1 VNLEETISSI
11 ESCATIDELRL
22 SCSKSRAYGFAG
34 FNFLDIGRAGTKSRF
49 ISAPAGSNGRAIT

>member
-22 SCSKSRAYGFAG
+22 VLQQIAGRYGFAG

-49 ISAPAGSNGRAIT
+49 ISHQREAMETIT